1 MDLIDPTRAVTP
13 TLDGPVLSVLASAG
27 RPLTAG
33 EVALL
38 TVRGSEIGVRRS
50 LARLVEQGI
59 VRTTEI
65 GRTRVHELNRDHI
78 AAPIAV
84 LLADLR
90 NEMWRRLRETLG
102 KWKVRPVYA
111 AAFGSAARQSG
122 SPDSDVDLLLVHPA
136 FPGDK
141 APGRSTNLAGVL
153 GTLALDMSLPLM
165 SERDAETWTQQID
178 RLRQLVLGWTGN
190 HLQVID
196 VSPYEWADGRGARA
210 SIFEEIERDAVV
222 LVQARSL
229 AGAAK
234 SLRTSS

>member
-1 MDLIDPTRAVTP
+1 MDLADPTRAVTP
-13 TLDGPVLSVLASAG
+13 TLDGPVLSALAAAG
-27 RPLTAG
+27 RPMTAG

-59 VRTTEI
+59 VRSTEI

-90 NEMWRRLRETLG
+90 NEMWKRLRETLA

-111 AAFGSAARQSG
+111 AAFGSAARKSG
-122 SPDSDVDLLLVHPA
+122 GSDSDVDLFLVHPA
-136 FPGDK
+136 FPGEK
-141 APGRSTNLAGVL
+141 ASGRGRNLAGVL
-153 GTLALDMSLPLM
+153 GTLALDLSLPLT
-165 SERDAETWTQQID
+165 SERDAETWNQQID
-178 RLRQLVLGWTGN
+178 RLRQLVLSWTGN
-190 HLQVID
+190 HLQVFD
-196 VSPYEWADGRGARA
+196 VPSYEWADGRAARA
-210 SIFEEIERDAVV
+210 SIFDEIERDAVV
-222 LVQARSL
+222 LVQAGSL